1 MVAKFLDL
9 NKPWSRKYSRNN
21 NKKLTCL
28 TFLCMIALRNKT
40 VVHSFPQSFDIANGH
55 LNKKRIGE
63 IQKFRYHGNLT
74 SHFSSLL

>member
-9 NKPWSRKYSRNN
+9 NKPWSCKYSRNN

-40 VVHSFPQSFDIANGH
+40 VPHSFLLSFDNALNGRPYQER
-55 LNKKRIGE
+55 LLRSKK
-63 IQKFRYHGNLT
+63 FASMVT
-74 SHFSSLL
+74 

>member
-9 NKPWSRKYSRNN
+9 NKPWSCKYSRNN

-40 VVHSFPQSFDIANGH
+40 VTHTILPPFDNANGR
-55 LNKKRIGE
+55 LCQEGLLRNR
-63 IQKFRYHGNLT
+63 
-74 SHFSSLL
+74 HFATMVT